1 MDVKSCVV
9 TYVNIV
15 VVFAPGAKM
24 AAIAG
29 DDAAQTIFP
38 TGITGV
44 PVILFPSPCSIFI
57 FIPSFRVLYQTNYL
71 PED

>member
-38 TGITGV
+38 TGITWGTSHT
-44 PVILFPSPCSIFI
+44 F
-57 FIPSFRVLYQTNYL
+57 SFSL
-71 PED
+71 